1 MQVNPDIR
9 KEKWTEDEDV
19 QLIELVG
26 VHGSCWAEISR
37 GMAVRSSSSGWQCR
51 QCWTIVM
58 RPAPDAHVKQNYLAS
73 QATPP
78 ADPSRCRFV

>member
-1 MQVNPDIR
+1 MHPCTDMQVNPDIR
-9 KEKWTEDEDV
+9 KEKWTEDEDA

-51 QCWTIVM
+51 QCWTTVM
-58 RPAPDAHVKQNYLAS
+58 RPAPACGNVGAAS
-73 QATPP
+73 SAWG
-78 ADPSRCRFV
+78 AGGGN